1 MGGKFDAGK
10 VAEMIKLRGLGFF
23 QKEIADK
30 LGVTPSAIS
39 YQLKRIKKLA
49 LKEGVNEVYEYY
61 MNWLKIKSA

>member
-10 VAEMIKLRGLGFF
+10 VAEMIKLRGLGFS

-30 LGVTPSAIS
+30 TGVTPSAIS

-61 MNWLKIKSA
+61 MHWLTIKAA